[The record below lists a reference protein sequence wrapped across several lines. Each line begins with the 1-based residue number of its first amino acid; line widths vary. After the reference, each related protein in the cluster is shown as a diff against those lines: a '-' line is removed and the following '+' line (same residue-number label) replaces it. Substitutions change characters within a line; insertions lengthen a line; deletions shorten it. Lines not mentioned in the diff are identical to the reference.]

1 MNWVYFKYSGKGG
14 MGKTTTIKMLA
25 LEWAENHREY
35 SKESLAAKPLRTK
48 IQRFD
53 FVFLVLMREI
63 ENNISLEA
71 LILQQHAELKE
82 NHVSEENI
90 RSILRGP
97 DRCRVLLIL
106 DGYDEYRKGV
116 NTDID
121 AAIRSENNNYSLI
134 VTSRPGYL
142 NYAFRKQ
149 FDEEV
154 NIKGFD
160 EDNFQEYVGQ
170 HGRSE
175 EDAKKLIVTGISNKL
190 LRVPILLL
198 MSCVL
203 HEEGSLPRHK
213 IDIIQK
219 MYRRILDRAAEN
231 YFGRKSSE
239 VENLTNWLDIL
250 GKLSWEALQGETRQ
264 LLINQVKFFL
274 GS

>member
-1 MNWVYFKYSGKGG
+1 
-14 MGKTTTIKMLA
+14 MGKTTTMTMLA
-25 LEWAENHREY
+25 LEWAENKEEY
-35 SKESLAAKPLRTK
+35 PEECLAAESLRTK

-53 FVFLVLMREI
+53 FVFLIRMRAI

-71 LILQQHAELKE
+71 LIIEQHAELKE
-82 NHVSEENI
+82 NHVREEHI
-90 RSILRGP
+90 RSILQGP
-97 DRCRVLLIL
+97 GSSRVLLIL

-116 NTDID
+116 NRDID
-121 AAIRSENNNYSLI
+121 AAIRSEDNNYLLI
-134 VTSRPGYL
+134 VTSRPGSL

-160 EDNFQEYVGQ
+160 EDNFQEYVRQ

-175 EDAKKLIVTGISNKL
+175 ENAKKFIVTGVSNKL

-231 YFGRKSSE
+231 YFGRKSEE
-239 VENLTNWLDIL
+239 VENLTNWLGIL

-264 LLINQVKFFL
+264 LLINQVKFFW
-274 GS
+274 GHNIYFP